1 MLRRYALE
9 EIDFN
14 SIQSDCES
22 KEKLR
27 RTFDKLIDLIIRV
40 TLLARDNIS
49 TPDMLGVSASEVARG
64 KDSSKVSGSAVVAA
78 NSAVDFDNEE
88 TEDFLS
94 PEAQTIVTASWLT
107 MKEVGLLVGALSSKT
122 KHTDLLSGDALKHLG
137 EHLISVMLEVKHAG
151 AIDKTRIGLTTLCER
166 LLDDYDVAERNLS
179 ALPMRWL
186 TILLNEEIVNKA
198 KLSMKDRVRRSAGI
212 PFAFLALLLSEK
224 SSSMR
229 PMLKYAI
236 EELFKVLQ
244 LERNDEE
251 ELFSTQIHAFNVLR
265 VIFKDRDLSL
275 ATSIYAAQGAEL
287 CINGM
292 GATPQWE
299 VRPYFILTSFEL
311 FSATY
316 LFYTS
321 VFHRVNKCT

>member
-1 MLRRYALE
+1 
-9 EIDFN
+9 
-14 SIQSDCES
+14 
-22 KEKLR
+22 
-27 RTFDKLIDLIIRV
+27 
-40 TLLARDNIS
+40 
-49 TPDMLGVSASEVARG
+49 
-64 KDSSKVSGSAVVAA
+64 
-78 NSAVDFDNEE
+78 
-88 TEDFLS
+88 
-94 PEAQTIVTASWLT
+94 

-137 EHLISVMLEVKHAG
+137 EYLISVMLEVKHAG

-186 TILLNEEIVNKA
+186 TILLNEEIVNKS
-198 KLSMKDRVRRSAGI
+198 KIKHERSRSPLCRYSFRVLSFFFQK
-212 PFAFLALLLSEK
+212 K

-244 LERNDEE
+244 LEREDDE

-287 CINGM
+287 CI
-292 GATPQWE
+292 
-299 VRPYFILTSFEL
+299 
-311 FSATY
+311 
-316 LFYTS
+316 
-321 VFHRVNKCT
+321 

>member
-1 MLRRYALE
+1 
-9 EIDFN
+9 
-14 SIQSDCES
+14 
-22 KEKLR
+22 
-27 RTFDKLIDLIIRV
+27 
-40 TLLARDNIS
+40 
-49 TPDMLGVSASEVARG
+49 MLGVSASEVARD
-64 KDSSKVSGSAVVAA
+64 KDYAKASSSSIVTVNPEV
-78 NSAVDFDNEE
+78 NFDFEENEE
-88 TEDFLS
+88 FLS

-107 MKEVGLLVGALSSKT
+107 IKEVGLLIGALSLKT
-122 KHTDLLSGDALKHLG
+122 KHTDLLSGDALKKLG
-137 EHLISVMLEVKHAG
+137 EHLISVILEVKHAG
-151 AIDKTRIGLTTLCER
+151 AIDKTRIGLTILCER
-166 LLDDYDVAERNLS
+166 LLDDYVVAGRNLS

-236 EELFKVLQ
+236 EELFTVLRIDR
-244 LERNDEE
+244 EDDN

-275 ATSIYAAQGAEL
+275 ETSIYAAEGVEL
-287 CINGM
+287 CINRM

-299 VRPYFILTSFEL
+299 VRPKDL
-311 FSATY
+311 F
-316 LFYTS
+316 
-321 VFHRVNKCT
+321 